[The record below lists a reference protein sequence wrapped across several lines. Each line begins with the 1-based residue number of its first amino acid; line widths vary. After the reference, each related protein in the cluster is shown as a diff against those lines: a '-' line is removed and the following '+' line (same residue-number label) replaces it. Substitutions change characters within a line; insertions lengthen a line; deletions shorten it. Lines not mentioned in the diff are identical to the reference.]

1 MFTEKD
7 YDRIEERWVT
17 HDAIFKG
24 EESLTAVWFNPDS
37 TVPSWEWATVY
48 PETVLR
54 IRDEYGSITA
64 ENARDF
70 CLDVA
75 AESQQ
80 YWDDYDPDDDRDWCW
95 EWNTADFI
103 GAWDLAEAEYLINWA
118 SAFEKSRL

>member
-17 HDAIFKG
+17 HDAIFNEG
-24 EESLTAVWFNPDS
+24 YNLTTIWFNPDS
-37 TVPSWEWATVY
+37 STPSWEGATVE
-48 PETVLR
+48 PDTVLR

-70 CLDVA
+70 CADIA
-75 AESQQ
+75 SESSQFWQ
-80 YWDDYDPDDDRDWCW
+80 DFDPDDERDPSHGYD
-95 EWNTADFI
+95 TADFI

-118 SAFEKSRL
+118 SAFEKSSL